1 MIGEHLRKKIHKNI
15 RKEDINYDVFFCLY
29 NPNAIRR
36 YISYC
41 FKNKKK
47 ITIVDS
53 CFSIAFYSEEFYV
66 ILHIYGLCNLNR
78 RVHFSC
84 LFSLQ
89 RKDTHIRVSFPIVF

>member
-1 MIGEHLRKKIHKNI
+1 MIGEHLRKKILKNI
-15 RKEDINYDVFFCLY
+15 RKEDIDYDVFFCLY

-53 CFSIAFYSEEFYV
+53 CFSIARNDEKFYV
-66 ILHIYGLCNLNR
+66 ILHIYRLYN
-78 RVHFSC
+78 
-84 LFSLQ
+84 
-89 RKDTHIRVSFPIVF
+89 I

>member
-1 MIGEHLRKKIHKNI
+1 M
-15 RKEDINYDVFFCLY
+15 Y

-53 CFSIAFYSEEFYV
+53 CFSIACNDEIFYV
-66 ILHIYGLCNLNR
+66 ILHIYRLYNFN
-78 RVHFSC
+78 HIYFSC
-84 LFSLQ
+84 LLF
-89 RKDTHIRVSFPIVF
+89 F